1 MVADLS
7 DFEQG
12 DFSDREKLALRFA
25 ERMALDHH
33 RIGACP
39 MKLGREVSRHNELD
53 NWRNT
58 HRFESVMA
66 TTWLLLTISE
76 TEPGLWDRLID
87 DVFFQQ
93 LRHEFS
99 DPEIFELGMITGQFI
114 GYGRL
119 ISMLD
124 LENPDEPSPPPATLH

>member
-1 MVADLS
+1 MTEEMVAGLD

-12 DFSDREKLALRFA
+12 DYSDREKLALRFA

-33 RIGACP
+33 
-39 MKLGREVSRHNELD
+39 SLD
-53 NWRNT
+53 D
-58 HRFESVMA
+58 A
-66 TTWLLLTISE
+66 
-76 TEPGLWDRLID
+76 
-87 DVFFQQ
+87 FFQL
-93 LRHEFS
+93 LRQEFS

-124 LENPDEPSPPPATLH
+124 LENP